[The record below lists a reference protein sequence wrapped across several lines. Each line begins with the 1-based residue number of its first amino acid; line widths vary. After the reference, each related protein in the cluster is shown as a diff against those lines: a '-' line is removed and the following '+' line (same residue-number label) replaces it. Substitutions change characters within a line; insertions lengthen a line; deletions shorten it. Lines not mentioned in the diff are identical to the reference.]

1 MFLVIS
7 YLDAV
12 AIVLMALPIGT
23 YAEIY
28 IFLQAHAPQIY
39 IFFKS
44 RVYFF
49 TLSGWWAMKSFHDLE
64 PWLCIGFDDS

>member
-12 AIVLMALPIGT
+12 AIALMALPIGT

-39 IFFKS
+39 IFLQVTRLFLHLVGVVGDEVFP
-44 RVYFF
+44 RLGAVALYWFR
-49 TLSGWWAMKSFHDLE
+49 
-64 PWLCIGFDDS
+64 